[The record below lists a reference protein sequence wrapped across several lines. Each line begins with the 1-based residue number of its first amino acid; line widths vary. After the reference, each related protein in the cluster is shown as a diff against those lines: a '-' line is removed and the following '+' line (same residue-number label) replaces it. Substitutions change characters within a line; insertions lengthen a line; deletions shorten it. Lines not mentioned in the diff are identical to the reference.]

1 MRHRFFLWL
10 QRPAYIPSSLQS
22 AFFLPYP
29 IGCEWARGGSN
40 LWRQRRKRPPRAAL
54 GGWGLVVRRSR
65 CLITVVV
72 LSIPQRAE
80 PTTMAD
86 RPSTSISATTAL
98 ATREGLSTDQELEL
112 TRRGSSS
119 GPDSLLQPRATS
131 AASRRRPRDCF
142 DLRVRVAFRREVPA
156 LRECTIESGRCT
168 HAAHPR

>member
-65 CLITVVV
+65 CLITGVDPSGKGLNLRRWPTDLRR
-72 LSIPQRAE
+72 LSLPQ
-80 PTTMAD
+80 
-86 RPSTSISATTAL
+86 TAL
-98 ATREGLSTDQELEL
+98 AAREGLSTDQELEL
-112 TRRGSSS
+112 TRRGSSR

-142 DLRVRVAFRREVPA
+142 DRRVRVAFRREVPA
-156 LRECTIESGRCT
+156 RRECTIESGRCT

>member
-86 RPSTSISATTAL
+86 RPSTSISATNCAG
-98 ATREGLSTDQELEL
+98 R
-112 TRRGSSS
+112 
-119 GPDSLLQPRATS
+119 
-131 AASRRRPRDCF
+131 SRRSVHGPRTGTDPARLFPRSGFSVATQSNLGCF
-142 DLRVRVAFRREVPA
+142 PPKAWRLLRLAR
-156 LRECTIESGRCT
+156 
-168 HAAHPR
+168 